1 MSEQSG
7 WEMIRHRAA
16 SLACF
21 LVALFVLV
29 PAGVFAQSAAPD
41 PALWKVRSGTST
53 VYIFGSLHILPPS
66 FEWRT
71 PQIESAI
78 ASSDIFVFEVPVDD
92 AATARQ
98 KEFIVKN
105 GLLPRGASLR
115 KVLNRIEFDTYSRIL
130 LGAGLKPEHFTRY
143 RPWLAAVVVGLA
155 YVHRRD
161 LTMLRGVDDEIIE
174 QAQAQGKELRY
185 LEEIEDQ
192 MQLLVRGDDLA
203 QVQALKR
210 QLVALPKSVSHT
222 QDLVDSWARGD
233 ADRFAAMI
241 EGDFAGHVEA
251 QDLLLSNR
259 NRDWVPS
266 IAELLQSGKTA
277 MVTVGAAHIGG
288 PKGLISLLCAAG
300 HQVERVGTNGAA
312 DTRACGPNS

>member
-1 MSEQSG
+1 
-7 WEMIRHRAA
+7 MIRHRAA
-16 SLACF
+16 SWARF
-21 LVALFVLV
+21 LVFLLLV
-29 PAGVFAQSAAPD
+29 PACAFAQSAAPD
-41 PALWKVRSGTST
+41 PALWKVQSGAST
-53 VYIFGSLHILPPS
+53 VYIFGSLHILPPT
-66 FEWRT
+66 FQWRT

-78 ASSDIFVFEVPVDD
+78 AASDIFVFEVPVDD

-115 KVLNRIEFDTYSRIL
+115 KVLNRIEFDTYSRVLI
-130 LGAGLKPEHFTRY
+130 GAGLKPEHFTRY

-161 LTMLRGVDDEIIE
+161 ITMLRGVDDEIIE
-174 QAQAQGKELRY
+174 QAQAQKKELRY
-185 LEEIEDQ
+185 LEAIEDQ

-210 QLVALPKSVSHT
+210 QLVSLPKAVLHT
-222 QDLVDSWARGD
+222 QDLVDAWARGD
-233 ADRFAAMI
+233 ADRFANMI

-251 QDLLLSNR
+251 QDLLISNR

-266 IAELLQSGKTA
+266 VAELLQSGKTA
-277 MVTVGAAHIGG
+277 MVTVGAAHVGG
-288 PKGLISLLCAAG
+288 PKGLISLLCAEG
-300 HQVERVGTNGAA
+300 YQVERVGLDGAA
-312 DTRACGPNS
+312 GTRACGPNS